1 MKVEMRP
8 IPQGIMVWWDKQED
22 AARYNVGL
30 FIGKTKKL
38 TVEGQYNLE
47 GNIEPCKGK
56 HVEQEVL
63 ESYQPLCIVE
73 KDRHTFYHTFTGL
86 ANSINIAYGNGHIK
100 YPYNNG
106 CNGAIQTN
114 FKYFVSVEAEDQAGN
129 VIDKSEMIW

>member
-22 AARYNVGL
+22 AARYNVWL

-56 HVEQEVL
+56 HVVQEVL
-63 ESYQPLCIVE
+63 NSYQPLCIVE

-86 ANSINIAYGNGHIK
+86 ADNINIAYGNGRIK